1 MNRIRVTLDDQ
12 LSSTHNTRKCQRE
25 WALVTQHVAPIWRVY
40 NTHHSI
46 AYLELYITIYYMTP
60 IETNNSKS
68 VLFDQLTI
76 CIKSIMPDLVTNTHK
91 LSVSTHEEE

>member
-1 MNRIRVTLDDQ
+1 
-12 LSSTHNTRKCQRE
+12 
-25 WALVTQHVAPIWRVY
+25 
-40 NTHHSI
+40 
-46 AYLELYITIYYMTP
+46 MTP

-76 CIKSIMPDLVTNTHK
+76 CIESIMPDLVTNTHK